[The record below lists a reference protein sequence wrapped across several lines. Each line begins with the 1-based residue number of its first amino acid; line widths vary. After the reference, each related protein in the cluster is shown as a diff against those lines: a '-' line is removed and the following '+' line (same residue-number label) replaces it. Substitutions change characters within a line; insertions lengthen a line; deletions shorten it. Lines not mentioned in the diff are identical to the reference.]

1 MYVGLPAHDMSEQI
15 AAYFD
20 LDGTLL
26 DASSEKSLTS
36 TLTKRRPWRIPLSI
50 SAWSLRFIGS
60 LLTGKS
66 VYDSARN
73 RGHLTMA
80 SWQMLDNISS
90 ELVEKK
96 LAQRVSS
103 EARQRISWH
112 KEQGHRVVLVTATVL
127 PMAKAMGN
135 ELGMDCVYGCGPTNR
150 QGRLSGSEKGW
161 SVPRRKGKVPIVER
175 DAEENGHDLSQCW
188 AYGNTLADSWFMKL
202 CGNPVAVN
210 PEASLRQLAEQQQWT
225 IYSWKV

>member
-1 MYVGLPAHDMSEQI
+1 MYVGLSAHDMSEQV

-36 TLTKRRPWRIPLSI
+36 TLSKQRPWRIPLSI
-50 SAWSLRFIGS
+50 TAWSLRFIGS

-66 VYDSARN
+66 VYDSSRN

-80 SWQMLDNISS
+80 SWEMLDNISL
-90 ELVEKK
+90 ELVENK
-96 LAQRVSS
+96 LSQRVSL

-112 KEQGHRVVLVTATVL
+112 KEQGHRLVLVTATVL
-127 PMAKAMGN
+127 PMAEAMAKD
-135 ELGMDCVYGCGPTNR
+135 LGMDCVYGCGPSNR

-188 AYGNTLADSWFMKL
+188 AYGNSLADSWFMKL

-210 PEASLRQLAEQQQWT
+210 PEAQLRKLAEKQQWT
-225 IYSWKV
+225 IFSWKV